1 MPRHPRLSSAGT
13 AILLHWVQLPAGPA
27 SPRAKEGPG
36 KGWPDRRAAGAGRR
50 VHTSRSLSDLAGAHE
65 QPLEKRASLA
75 AVLLLRE
82 MCVPL
87 PPLAAYDKW
96 LSVDMT
102 ATGGGSL
109 APVHVSTLDLL
120 RVHWP
125 EIMSPMQVG
134 GRNVRSGRFGF
145 FFFFPPFLIH

>member
-1 MPRHPRLSSAGT
+1 M
-13 AILLHWVQLPAGPA
+13 LLHGVQLPAGPA

-36 KGWPDRRAAGAGRR
+36 KGWPDRRVAGAGRR
-50 VHTSRSLSDLAGAHE
+50 VHTSRSLSDLASAHE
-65 QPLEKRASLA
+65 QASEKRASLA
-75 AVLLLRE
+75 AVLLRE

-145 FFFFPPFLIH
+145 FFFPPFLIH